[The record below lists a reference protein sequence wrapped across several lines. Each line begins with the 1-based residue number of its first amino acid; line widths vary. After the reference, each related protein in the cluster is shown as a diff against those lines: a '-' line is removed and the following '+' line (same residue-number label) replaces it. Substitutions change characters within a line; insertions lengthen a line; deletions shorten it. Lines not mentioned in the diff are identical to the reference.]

1 VIRDI
6 DLASPVPLASA
17 LEPAHF
23 VGIGGAGMSGV
34 ARLWLS
40 AGLRVSGS
48 DAQASPTVDGLRQ
61 AGARVVIGHDQDDV
75 LRARTVVVSS
85 AVRDD
90 NPEIARARAAGLRLV
105 HRSQALAGLT
115 AGHRVVAVAG
125 TNGKTTTSA
134 MISVLLRECGLD
146 PSFCIGGDL
155 VDAGTNAG
163 LGSGD
168 SFVVEADESDGSFVV
183 YRPQVAVVTN
193 IRPDHLD
200 FYGTEV
206 GVRAGF
212 AAFADSLRPGG
223 VLVGCAD
230 DEGADQLAAAVAGGG
245 TRVTTYGESMSAEVR
260 LRGLRSDADG
270 STFEVLVRGV
280 SAGPARLVVPGRHN
294 TLNALAAVA
303 AVDALGVPAERAVAA
318 LARFTGTRRRFEFR
332 GSAGGVRVFDDYAHN
347 PGKVAA
353 AVQTGRQVAGP
364 NRLVVAFQPHLFSRT
379 RDFAA
384 EFGAALGLADEV
396 VVLDVFGSREDP
408 LPGVSGDLVARAVP
422 LAEERVGYVAD
433 RAEAA
438 DAVLSRLTDG
448 DVLLTVGA
456 GDVTRLAGEVLA
468 GLGEPR

>member
-6 DLASPVPLASA
+6 DLASPVPPAADLA
-17 LEPAHF
+17 PAHF

-34 ARLWLS
+34 ARLWLA
-40 AGLRVSGS
+40 AGLGVTGS
-48 DAQASPTVDGLRQ
+48 DAQDSPTADGLRQ
-61 AGARVVIGHDQDDV
+61 AGARVVLGHDQDDV

-90 NPEIARARAAGLRLV
+90 NPEIALARGAGLRLV
-105 HRSQALAGLT
+105 HRSQALAALT
-115 AGHRVVAVAG
+115 PGRRVVAVAG

-134 MISVLLRECGLD
+134 MISVLLRECGSD

-155 VDAGTNAG
+155 VDLGTNAG

-200 FYGTEV
+200 FYGTEA

-212 AAFADSLRPGG
+212 DGFAASLRPGG
-223 VLVGCAD
+223 VLVACAD
-230 DEGADQLAAAVAGGG
+230 DEGAGRLAAAVAGRGG
-245 TRVTTYGESMSAEVR
+245 RVTTYGESPAAEVR
-260 LRGLRSDADG
+260 AQALRSDADG
-270 STFEVLVRGV
+270 ATFEVLVRDV
-280 SAGPARLVVPGRHN
+280 SAGSARLVVPGRHN
-294 TLNALAAVA
+294 VLNALAAVA
-303 AVDALGVPAERAVAA
+303 ALDALGVAVERAVAA
-318 LARFTGTRRRFEFR
+318 LGRFTGTRRRFELR

-353 AVQTGRQVAGP
+353 AVGTGRQVAGP
-364 NRLVVAFQPHLFSRT
+364 GRLVVAFQPHLFSRT

-408 LPGVSGDLVARAVP
+408 LPGVSGAMVAHAVP
-422 LAEERVGYVAD
+422 LPAGRVDYVAD
-433 RAEAA
+433 RSAA
-438 DAVLSRLTDG
+438 AAAVCSRLIDG

-468 GLGEPR
+468 RLGRPR